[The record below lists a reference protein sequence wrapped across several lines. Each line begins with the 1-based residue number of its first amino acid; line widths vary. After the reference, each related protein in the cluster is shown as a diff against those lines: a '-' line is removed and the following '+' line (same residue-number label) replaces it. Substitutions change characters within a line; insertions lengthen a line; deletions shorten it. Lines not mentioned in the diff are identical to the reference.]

1 MSIVE
6 NIANKYYVY
15 RTEILLI
22 FCIISIVIL
31 IGSFITFK
39 VQKEN
44 IRYNVNKLI
53 YKIIY
58 STMIVGIGQ
67 ILCLMGLKPKI
78 EYTYFNAAVFILII
92 GAIITYGLLQCLMF
106 NKIIVPMSQNGVYI
120 QFAVFL
126 ELFLLSITQHLEA
139 LEWVVGT
146 LGIVATEALIILLEK
161 LMSIQKEKKEKEKRK
176 EDDYPSPDLYPTRR
190 KQLEKFVTVLR
201 QQEHEPYAVMIS
213 GEWGAGK
220 SSFVQ
225 ALEKRLDKN
234 SFIWV
239 CAGSEKTVL
248 EIMSDI
254 SAQIVGVLKKNNIFI
269 ENKNSIEKYF
279 LAFSDLMEDTPLK
292 PLKKVSNILTRG
304 KSLDDR
310 EYLNSKLDELNNS
323 IYLIIDD
330 LDRCD
335 SDYQVKMFKVIRE
348 SMELHNCKTIFLVDR
363 NMFLNEKYG
372 ANYIEKYVSYTLDL
386 CEVNYEEVVNYLID
400 DIFDYNFFQ
409 EMNMILLKGR
419 NTEQI
424 KRMIYEIPVNLL
436 ERLENEQLK
445 ERNSIQ
451 KKKGDERGNFKIT
464 DIERTIYMIKKNITI
479 SRKIKNYL
487 KGIKR
492 DVNTLNYGIEECS
505 EEFLNED
512 WLKAIIEVQF
522 VKNFLPEIFDNIK
535 MSRDFFEFYKNYRGY
550 VIGIVFGLRYSILM
564 NNEKKESI
572 LNYLIYKIDV
582 IDFAK
587 VKTIK
592 EKYLSELR
600 NDKGV
605 ISNINIY
612 IHIVETYDDLDKILY
627 VYKKQEFYDK
637 FFNWEFIDKIFVFL
651 TEQLSSFK
659 PNTKEFLDFSKRLVA
674 CLAESILTN
683 KEKHI
688 CVSEGKLVVRRTI
701 AENKNVFNNI
711 LSILFDIRTVESNW
725 NTFKFADITEFYE
738 VLKKIDKKSRFKG
751 LEDKT
756 NKLLSIRTYFGNLES
771 ELKKEKY
778 RGIGLNL
785 EKIFLDVKIILDIC
799 EFWDNIEKLFNES
812 EVEENE
818 LLLKKYFSLKNE
830 CEFSENVFAD
840 VTNLLEAIKTLKK
853 FYLTNENNFKSKNS
867 LLLLRLSYRI
877 VLQYEDNPVW
887 FGEKKKEVAKLLTEI
902 TEVVCRLDKEKNYDA
917 EDNIAKI
924 KIYTYKVN
932 EYCKLCKKIE
942 GKIKCVNK
950 SL

>member
-1 MSIVE
+1 MRIVE

-15 RTEILLI
+15 RSEILLI
-22 FCIISIVIL
+22 FCIISIAIL
-31 IGSFITFK
+31 IGSFISFK
-39 VQKEN
+39 VKKEN

-78 EYTYFNAAVFILII
+78 EYAYFNAVVFTLII
-92 GAIITYGLLQCLMF
+92 GAIIIYGLLQCLMF
-106 NKIIVPMSQNGVYI
+106 KKIIVPMSQNGVYI

-126 ELFLLSITQHLEA
+126 ELFLLAITQHLEV

-161 LMSIQKEKKEKEKRK
+161 LMSIQKKEKEKRK

-239 CAGSEKTVL
+239 YAGSEKTVL

-292 PLKKVSNILTRG
+292 PLKKVSNILTGG

-310 EYLNSKLDELNNS
+310 EYLNSKLDELNIS

-363 NMFLNEKYG
+363 NKFLNEKYG

-386 CEVNYEEVVNYLID
+386 CEVDYEEIVNYLID
-400 DIFDYNFFQ
+400 DIFDYKFFQ
-409 EMNMILLKGR
+409 EMSTVLLKDR
-419 NTEQI
+419 DIEQI
-424 KRMIYEIPVNLL
+424 RKLIYEFPINIL
-436 ERLENEQLK
+436 EKLENERSK
-445 ERNSIQ
+445 EVDSIRNE
-451 KKKGDERGNFKIT
+451 KVDEHKRVKI
-464 DIERTIYMIKKNITI
+464 EYFEETIFGIKKNITI
-479 SRKIKNYL
+479 SRKLKNYL

-492 DVNTLNYGIEECS
+492 DINTINNDIEECS
-505 EEFLNED
+505 GVFLNED
-512 WLKAIIEVQF
+512 WLKAVIEVQF

-535 MSRDFFEFYKNYRGY
+535 MSRDIFEFCKKYQCN
-550 VIGIVFGLRYSILM
+550 VIDIVFGYSSLIR
-564 NNEKKESI
+564 NEKKAFI
-572 LNYLIYKIDV
+572 INYLIYKIDV

-592 EKYLSELR
+592 EKCLFELR

-605 ISNINIY
+605 VSDINKY
-612 IHIVETYDDLDKILY
+612 IKFAETYDDLEKILY
-627 VYKKQEFYDK
+627 VYKKQELHDNGFQWDIIS
-637 FFNWEFIDKIFVFL
+637 EIFAFL
-651 TEQLSSFK
+651 TQQTSPFK
-659 PNTKEFLDFSKRLVA
+659 PNTKEFLDFSKYFMTYLVK
-674 CLAESILTN
+674 IGLTD
-683 KEKHI
+683 KEKII
-688 CVSEGKLVVRRTI
+688 CVSQGKSVVRRTI
-701 AENKNVFNNI
+701 IDNARVFINV
-711 LSILFDIRTVESNW
+711 LSILFGIRTVENNW
-725 NTFKFADITEFYE
+725 GTLKVTNINEFYGT
-738 VLKKIDKKSRFKG
+738 LKKIDKKSRFKG
-751 LEDKT
+751 LEDEI
-756 NKLLSIRTYFGNLES
+756 NQLLSIKTYFRNLEI
-771 ELKKEKY
+771 ELREEKY
-778 RGIGLNL
+778 KDIGLDL
-785 EKIFLDVKIILDIC
+785 EKLFSDIKIILEIC
-799 EFWDNIEKLFNES
+799 EFWDNIKYIFDESRNDEK
-812 EVEENE
+812 E
-818 LLLKKYFSLKNE
+818 LLLNKYFILE
-830 CEFSENVFAD
+830 YEYVFRENVFDD
-840 VTNLLEAIKTLKK
+840 VTNLVEAIKILKA
-853 FYLTNENNFKSKNS
+853 FYLTNQNNYKSNYS

-877 VLQYEDNPVW
+877 ISEYEENPGW
-887 FGEKKKEVAKLLTEI
+887 FREKKKEVAKLLTEI
-902 TEVVCRLDKEKNYDA
+902 TEVACRLDKVIDHYD
-917 EDNIAKI
+917 EDNIDKI
-924 KIYTYKVN
+924 KIYTYKFN
-932 EYCKLCKKIE
+932 EYCGNE
-942 GKIKCVNK
+942 
-950 SL
+950 